1 MNDCR
6 DYTPSIISQKKLSFK
21 IGKTEKFTKRWKGK
35 FNPTNSTFC
44 NFWSLSIVDINIDN
58 DSDDVND
65 DNSENDDTDLDEEI
79 LRSRFGGILQGLEKF
94 SFS

>member
-1 MNDCR
+1 M
-6 DYTPSIISQKKLSFK
+6 
-21 IGKTEKFTKRWKGK
+21 
-35 FNPTNSTFC
+35 
-44 NFWSLSIVDINIDN
+44 DINIDN

-79 LRSRFGGILQGLEKF
+79 LRSRFGGILSGLEKL

>member
-1 MNDCR
+1 M
-6 DYTPSIISQKKLSFK
+6 
-21 IGKTEKFTKRWKGK
+21 
-35 FNPTNSTFC
+35 
-44 NFWSLSIVDINIDN
+44 DINIDN

-79 LRSRFGGILQGLEKF
+79 LRSRFGGILQGLEKV